1 MPFDEE
7 YDSNRRDDE
16 ENEPQKKKKRFR
28 LFDMTRDGKGVS
40 KEDIY
45 TKHDLKGFFISLK
58 LHFSQLVSVNLISV
72 ICNFPVFF
80 ALAGLS
86 GLFQFEYT
94 TPRHPLYANFAGLLL
109 NDAGASGLTAALRG
123 LLSTEVAAS
132 AMTVGNFIML
142 GLSLLTAFTFGIVN
156 TGTSYLNREMVRGNP
171 VFMLEDFV
179 YAIRRNFKQGFFF
192 GIVDFLLLLAIPF
205 NLFFFFG
212 QEDLLMSIC
221 FWMML
226 VFSIFYIF
234 MRFYIYL
241 QIVSFDLSIVK
252 ILKNAMIFALLN
264 VKRNIVALLGIVIL
278 LVFTVF
284 CFATAITLPLG
295 IAMPLLV
302 LFALGSYMAMYAAF
316 FKVEEIMVRDPSSE
330 TESGVTLPE
339 NDTAEDVAE

>member
-1 MPFDEE
+1 MPFDEHN
-7 YDSNRRDDE
+7 DQNRWKSE
-16 ENEPQKKKKRFR
+16 EAEPQEKKKRFR
-28 LFDMTRDGKGVS
+28 LFDMNRDGKGVS

-94 TPRHPLYANFAGLLL
+94 TPQNPLYANFAGLALH
-109 NDAGASGLTAALRG
+109 DAGASGLTGALRG
-123 LLSTEVAAS
+123 ILATEVAAS
-132 AMTVGNFIML
+132 AMTVTSYVML
-142 GLSLLTAFTFGIVN
+142 LLSLLTAFTFGLVN
-156 TGTSYLNREMVRGNP
+156 TGTTYLHREMVRGNP

-192 GIVDFLLLLAIPF
+192 GIVDFLMLLVIPF
-205 NLFFFFG
+205 NLFFFSG
-212 QEDLLMSIC
+212 QETMFMSIC

-226 VFSIFYIF
+226 VLSVLYVF

-241 QIVSFDLSIVK
+241 QIVSFELSMRK
-252 ILKNAMIFALLN
+252 ILKNAMIFSLLN
-264 VKRNIVALLGIVIL
+264 VKRNIVALLGILL
-278 LVFTVF
+278 LVAITFICFT
-284 CFATAITLPLG
+284 TAITLPLG
-295 IAMPLLV
+295 IASPLLI

-316 FKVEEIMVRDPSSE
+316 FKVEEIMVQDAPTDE
-330 TESGVTLPE
+330 ASGIALPE
-339 NDTAEDVAE
+339 SDATA